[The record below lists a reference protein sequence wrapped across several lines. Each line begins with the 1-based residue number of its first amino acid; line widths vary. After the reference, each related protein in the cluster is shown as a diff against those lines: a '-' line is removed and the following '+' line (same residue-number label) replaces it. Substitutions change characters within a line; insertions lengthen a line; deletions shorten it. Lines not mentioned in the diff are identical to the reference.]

1 MHRKRAQFPLNL
13 TGCARGIHI
22 LSKNKSELI
31 ILAYDFETMIDRTSK
46 NSAKW
51 TLMKR
56 ITGLDDLIPLWV
68 ADMDFP
74 APPEVVEALKE
85 RVTHHIYGYTVPTE
99 GYYNGLIN
107 WMDKRHS
114 WTGVEKDWILYTPG
128 VVAGFSIAI
137 QAYSQPGDKVVIQPP
152 VYYPFKNQILGTGRQ
167 IVENP
172 LKIENGNYV
181 MDFRD
186 LEEKIDDRTK
196 MIILCSPHNPIGR
209 VWKHEE
215 LEKLAAICKEKD
227 CIIVSDEIHHDLIL
241 GNIKHTPTAILSEDA
256 MQRTVSLVAP
266 SKTFNLAGLTNA
278 NAIIPN
284 KKLRGDFRAQISK
297 GSGHSN
303 IFGMIAQD
311 AAYNKGEAWLEELLS
326 YLRGNLKYLEEFL
339 AIKLPG
345 LKLYPLEGTY
355 LAWIDCTSL
364 RMNDEQLNDFMLKKA
379 KLWLDEG
386 VLFGTGG
393 SMFMRINIASSRL
406 LLKQALENLEKAVN
420 ELSIY

>member
-1 MHRKRAQFPLNL
+1 
-13 TGCARGIHI
+13 

-68 ADMDFP
+68 ADMDFT

-85 RVTHHIYGYTVPTE
+85 RAAHPIYGYTAPTE

-107 WMDKRHS
+107 WMDKHHGWS
-114 WTGVEKDWILYTPG
+114 GVEKDWILYTPG

-152 VYYPFKNQILGTGRQ
+152 VYYPFKRQILGTGRQ
-167 IVENP
+167 VIENP
-172 LKIENGNYV
+172 LKIVDGYYE
-181 MDFRD
+181 MDFED
-186 LEEKIDDRTK
+186 LAEKIDERTK
-196 MIILCSPHNPIGR
+196 MIILCSPHNPVSR
-209 VWKHEE
+209 VWKREE
-215 LEKLAAICKEKD
+215 LEKLVKVCEEKN
-227 CIIVSDEIHHDLIL
+227 ILIVSDEIHNDLIL
-241 GNIKHTPTAILSEDA
+241 GEIKLTPTSTISEEA
-256 MQRTVSLVAP
+256 LQRTVTLVAP

-284 KKLRGDFRAQISK
+284 KKLREAFRSQASK
-297 GSGHSN
+297 GSGHAN
-303 IFGMIAQD
+303 IFGMVAQD
-311 AAYNKGEAWLEELLS
+311 AAYNKGEAWLEELLT
-326 YLRGNLKYLEEFL
+326 YLRGNLKYLEKFIAEK
-339 AIKLPG
+339 IPG

-355 LAWIDCTSL
+355 LAWVDCTSL
-364 RMNDEQLNDFMLKKA
+364 GMNDEELNEFMLKKA

-386 VLFGTGG
+386 TLFGTGG
-393 SMFMRINIASSRL
+393 SMFMRINIACPRS

-420 ELSIY
+420 EL